1 MPSTCPAGRL
11 TWIRTIRNNTEH
23 FQRTENVS
31 RRQTSKKTADTESKL
46 DCQNIFA
53 GERCSSLEK
62 FSKYSRGQS
71 EWIEENTTPLCYSS
85 HGSCDV
91 RKASMRKAV
100 KDQGTEKSLPFWLAP
115 QKDAHTYE
123 QKSRRNMRVQNTAL
137 ADSESFTIQRQ
148 SLPAVSLDSHCN
160 FLLSRRESP
169 GQTQMYS
176 REAPHF
182 PVHVGAL
189 MFTARDTN
197 NLASINAQGSL
208 QVTCNELKPIRAPC
222 HGHSH
227 PQETFMD
234 DFSMAN
240 LLRKRSSRNSCQLKS
255 HEEVNHTGSVPL
267 SNSRTVFA
275 IDAARFQGECKPQAL
290 PIDSRQTI
298 GTHATSRKK
307 VCRKFCHRQSHLAAC
322 NHLFLEE
329 EEITLPG
336 FKGASPKK
344 GCFQEACSH
353 ITDDSRMFHNPA
365 KGSLYTS
372 ASFSTTH
379 TDGLSPGYLQQLEA
393 VKDTRERIA
402 IPRTDVLAESDTK
415 VTPRKKSSRRS
426 QQRYSRP
433 IYQVIHEDSD
443 TMILAARKEAIQ
455 EIQCFVEHQEGNK
468 NGIKQEGT
476 ALVRDIYLSEDSSNV
491 ESATEEKRR
500 RSWRT
505 KLRRWSSRSSRHAEK
520 TNPWNDGLVS
530 TSKLH
535 PLRESEYDV
544 FENDPDLDELR
555 QHQSYLNR
563 RDGVCTEVEKTMN
576 LVKLNGTTMSLFD
589 LRQDI
594 CNLVDC
600 GVFKNIHKD

>member
-1 MPSTCPAGRL
+1 M
-11 TWIRTIRNNTEH
+11 IRDNTEH
-23 FQRTENVS
+23 LQRTENVI
-31 RRQTSKKTADTESKL
+31 RQQTSAADTESKL
-46 DCQNIFA
+46 NCQNIFA
-53 GERCSSLEK
+53 GKRCSSLEK
-62 FSKYSRGQS
+62 FRKYSRGQS

-115 QKDAHTYE
+115 QKEAHTYE

-137 ADSESFTIQRQ
+137 ADSESFTNQRQ

-160 FLLSRRESP
+160 LLLSRRELS

-182 PVHVGAL
+182 PVHVDAL

-208 QVTCNELKPIRAPC
+208 QVTWNELKPIRAPC

-227 PQETFMD
+227 PQETRMD
-234 DFSMAN
+234 DFSMAT

-267 SNSRTVFA
+267 SNSRSVFA

-307 VCRKFCHRQSHLAAC
+307 SCRKFCHRQSHLAPC
-322 NHLFLEE
+322 NHLFHEE
-329 EEITLPG
+329 EENMLPG
-336 FKGASPKK
+336 FKGGSPKK
-344 GCFQEACSH
+344 GCFQEVRSH

-379 TDGLSPGYLQQLEA
+379 TDGLSPNYLQQLEA

-402 IPRTDVLAESDTK
+402 IPRTDVVAESDTE

-433 IYQVIHEDSD
+433 IYQIIREDSD
-443 TMILAARKEAIQ
+443 AMKMAARKEAIQ
-455 EIQCFVEHQEGNK
+455 ETHFFVEHQEGNK
-468 NGIKQEGT
+468 DGIKQEGV

-500 RSWRT
+500 RSWKT
-505 KLRRWSSRSSRHAEK
+505 KLRRWSSRSSRHAE

-535 PLRESEYDV
+535 PLRESEND
-544 FENDPDLDELR
+544 FLENDPDIVELR
-555 QHQSYLNR
+555 EHQSYFNR

>member
-1 MPSTCPAGRL
+1 M
-11 TWIRTIRNNTEH
+11 
-23 FQRTENVS
+23 QRTENVI
-31 RRQTSKKTADTESKL
+31 RQQTSKKTADTESKL
-46 DCQNIFA
+46 NCQNIFA
-53 GERCSSLEK
+53 GKRCSSLEK
-62 FSKYSRGQS
+62 FRKYSRGQS

-91 RKASMRKAV
+91 RKASMRIAV
-100 KDQGTEKSLPFWLAP
+100 KDQGSEKSLPFWLAP

-137 ADSESFTIQRQ
+137 ADSESFTNQRQ

-160 FLLSRRESP
+160 LLLSRRELS

-182 PVHVGAL
+182 PVHVDAL

-208 QVTCNELKPIRAPC
+208 QVTWNELKPIRAPC

-227 PQETFMD
+227 PQETCMD
-234 DFSMAN
+234 DFSMAT

-267 SNSRTVFA
+267 SNSRSVFA
-275 IDAARFQGECKPQAL
+275 IDAARSQGECKPQVL

-298 GTHATSRKK
+298 GTHAMSRKK
-307 VCRKFCHRQSHLAAC
+307 SCRNFCHRQSHLAAC
-322 NHLFLEE
+322 NHSFLEE
-329 EEITLPG
+329 EENMLPG
-336 FKGASPKK
+336 FRGASPKK
-344 GCFQEACSH
+344 GCFQEVCSH

-379 TDGLSPGYLQQLEA
+379 TDGLSPNYLQQLEE

-402 IPRTDVLAESDTK
+402 IPRTDVVAESDTE

-433 IYQVIHEDSD
+433 IFIIREDSD
-443 TMILAARKEAIQ
+443 AMKLAARKEGNQ
-455 EIQCFVEHQEGNK
+455 DTQCFVEHQEGNK
-468 NGIKQEGT
+468 DGIKQEVA
-476 ALVRDIYLSEDSSNV
+476 ALVRNIYLSEDSSNV

-500 RSWRT
+500 RSWKT
-505 KLRRWSSRSSRHAEK
+505 KLRRWSSRSSRHAE
-520 TNPWNDGLVS
+520 TNPWNDGLVT

-535 PLRESEYDV
+535 PLRESENYV
-544 FENDPDLDELR
+544 LENDQDLDELR
-555 QHQSYLNR
+555 EHQSYFNR

-576 LVKLNGTTMSLFD
+576 LVKLNGTTSLFD

-594 CNLVDC
+594 RNLVDC
-600 GVFKNIHKD
+600 GVFKKIHKD

>member
-1 MPSTCPAGRL
+1 M
-11 TWIRTIRNNTEH
+11 
-23 FQRTENVS
+23 QRTENVS
-31 RRQTSKKTADTESKL
+31 RQQTSKKAADTEYKMN
-46 DCQNIFA
+46 CQSIFA
-53 GERCSSLEK
+53 GKRCSSLEK
-62 FSKYSRGQS
+62 FRKYSGSQS
-71 EWIEENTTPLCYSS
+71 EWIKENTTPLCYSS

-91 RKASMRKAV
+91 RKASMRIAV
-100 KDQGTEKSLPFWLAP
+100 KDQGSEKSLPFWLAP
-115 QKDAHTYE
+115 QKDAHTYQ

-137 ADSESFTIQRQ
+137 ADSESFTNQRQ

-160 FLLSRRESP
+160 LLLSRRELS

-182 PVHVGAL
+182 PVLVDAL
-189 MFTARDTN
+189 MFTARDAN

-208 QVTCNELKPIRAPC
+208 QVTWNELRPIRAPC

-227 PQETFMD
+227 PQETCTD
-234 DFSMAN
+234 DFSMAT

-255 HEEVNHTGSVPL
+255 PEEVNHTGSVPL
-267 SNSRTVFA
+267 SNSRSVFA
-275 IDAARFQGECKPQAL
+275 IDAARSQGECKPQVL

-298 GTHATSRKK
+298 GTHAMSRKK
-307 VCRKFCHRQSHLAAC
+307 SCRNFCHRQSHLAAC
-322 NHLFLEE
+322 NHSFLEE
-329 EEITLPG
+329 EENMLPG

-344 GCFQEACSH
+344 GCFQEVCSH

-379 TDGLSPGYLQQLEA
+379 TDGLSPNYLQQLEA

-402 IPRTDVLAESDTK
+402 IPRTDVVAESDTE

-433 IYQVIHEDSD
+433 IFIIREDSD
-443 TMILAARKEAIQ
+443 AMKLAARKEGNQ
-455 EIQCFVEHQEGNK
+455 DTQCFVEHQEGNK
-468 NGIKQEGT
+468 DGIKQEVA
-476 ALVRDIYLSEDSSNV
+476 ALVRNIYLSEDSSNV

-500 RSWRT
+500 RSWKT
-505 KLRRWSSRSSRHAEK
+505 KLRRWSSRSSRHAE
-520 TNPWNDGLVS
+520 TNPWKDGLVS

-535 PLRESEYDV
+535 PLRESENDV
-544 FENDPDLDELR
+544 LENDPDIVELR
-555 QHQSYLNR
+555 EHQSYFNR

-594 CNLVDC
+594 RNLVDC
-600 GVFKNIHKD
+600 GVFKKIHKD

>member
-1 MPSTCPAGRL
+1 M
-11 TWIRTIRNNTEH
+11 
-23 FQRTENVS
+23 QRTENVI
-31 RRQTSKKTADTESKL
+31 RQQTSKKTADTESKL
-46 DCQNIFA
+46 NCQNIFA
-53 GERCSSLEK
+53 GKRCSSLEK
-62 FSKYSRGQS
+62 FRKYSRGQS
-71 EWIEENTTPLCYSS
+71 EWIEENTTPLSYSS

-91 RKASMRKAV
+91 RKASMRIAV
-100 KDQGTEKSLPFWLAP
+100 KDQGSEKSLPFWLAP

-137 ADSESFTIQRQ
+137 ADSESFTNQRQ

-160 FLLSRRESP
+160 LLLSRRELS

-182 PVHVGAL
+182 PVHVDAL

-208 QVTCNELKPIRAPC
+208 QVTWNELKPIRAPC

-227 PQETFMD
+227 PQETCMD
-234 DFSMAN
+234 DFSMAT

-267 SNSRTVFA
+267 SNSRSVFA
-275 IDAARFQGECKPQAL
+275 IDAARSQGECKPQVL

-298 GTHATSRKK
+298 GTHAMSRKK
-307 VCRKFCHRQSHLAAC
+307 SCRNFCHRQSHLAAC
-322 NHLFLEE
+322 NHSFLEE
-329 EEITLPG
+329 EENMLPG
-336 FKGASPKK
+336 FRGASPKK
-344 GCFQEACSH
+344 GCFQEVCSH

-379 TDGLSPGYLQQLEA
+379 TDGLSPNYLQQLEE

-402 IPRTDVLAESDTK
+402 IPRTDVVAESDTE

-433 IYQVIHEDSD
+433 IFIIREDSD
-443 TMILAARKEAIQ
+443 AMKLAARKEGNQ
-455 EIQCFVEHQEGNK
+455 DTQCFVEHQEGNK
-468 NGIKQEGT
+468 DGIKQEVA
-476 ALVRDIYLSEDSSNV
+476 ALVRNIYLSEDSSNV

-500 RSWRT
+500 RSWKT
-505 KLRRWSSRSSRHAEK
+505 KLRRWSSRSSRHAE
-520 TNPWNDGLVS
+520 TNPWNDGLVT

-535 PLRESEYDV
+535 PLRESENYV
-544 FENDPDLDELR
+544 LENDQDLDELR
-555 QHQSYLNR
+555 EHQSYFNR

-594 CNLVDC
+594 RNLVDC
-600 GVFKNIHKD
+600 GVFKKIHKD

>member
-1 MPSTCPAGRL
+1 M
-11 TWIRTIRNNTEH
+11 IRDNTEH
-23 FQRTENVS
+23 LQRTENVI
-31 RRQTSKKTADTESKL
+31 RQQTSAADTESKL
-46 DCQNIFA
+46 NCQNIFA
-53 GERCSSLEK
+53 GKRCSSLEK
-62 FSKYSRGQS
+62 FRKYSRGQS
-71 EWIEENTTPLCYSS
+71 EWIEENTTPLSYSS

-137 ADSESFTIQRQ
+137 ADSESFTNQRQ

-160 FLLSRRESP
+160 LLLSRRELS

-182 PVHVGAL
+182 PVHVDAL

-208 QVTCNELKPIRAPC
+208 QVTWNELKPIRAPC

-227 PQETFMD
+227 PQETCMD
-234 DFSMAN
+234 DFSMAT

-267 SNSRTVFA
+267 SNSRSVFA
-275 IDAARFQGECKPQAL
+275 IDAARSQGECKPQVL

-298 GTHATSRKK
+298 GTHAMSRKK
-307 VCRKFCHRQSHLAAC
+307 SCRNFCHRQSHLAAC
-322 NHLFLEE
+322 NHSFLEE
-329 EEITLPG
+329 EENMLPG

-344 GCFQEACSH
+344 GCFQEVCSH

-379 TDGLSPGYLQQLEA
+379 TDGLSPNYLQQLEE

-402 IPRTDVLAESDTK
+402 IPRTDVVAESDTE

-433 IYQVIHEDSD
+433 IFIIREDSD
-443 TMILAARKEAIQ
+443 AMKLAARKEGNQ
-455 EIQCFVEHQEGNK
+455 DTQCFVEHQEGNK
-468 NGIKQEGT
+468 DGIKQEVA
-476 ALVRDIYLSEDSSNV
+476 ALVRNIYLSEDSSNV

-500 RSWRT
+500 RSWKT
-505 KLRRWSSRSSRHAEK
+505 KLRRWSSRSSRHAE

-535 PLRESEYDV
+535 PLRESENYV
-544 FENDPDLDELR
+544 LENDQDLDELR
-555 QHQSYLNR
+555 EHQSYFNR

-594 CNLVDC
+594 RNLVDC
-600 GVFKNIHKD
+600 GVFKKIHKD

>member
-11 TWIRTIRNNTEH
+11 TCIRTIRSNTELL
-23 FQRTENVS
+23 QRTENVS
-31 RRQTSKKTADTESKL
+31 RQQTSKKTADTEYKMN
-46 DCQNIFA
+46 CQSIFA
-53 GERCSSLEK
+53 GKRCSSLET
-62 FSKYSRGQS
+62 FRKYSRGQS
-71 EWIEENTTPLCYSS
+71 EWIEENTTPLFYSS

-91 RKASMRKAV
+91 CKASMRKAV

-123 QKSRRNMRVQNTAL
+123 QKSRRNMRVQNTTL
-137 ADSESFTIQRQ
+137 ADSESFTNQRQ

-160 FLLSRRESP
+160 LLLSRRESS
-169 GQTQMYS
+169 GQTQMYA

-182 PVHVGAL
+182 PVYVDAL

-197 NLASINAQGSL
+197 NLASIKAQGSL

-227 PQETFMD
+227 LQETFMD
-234 DFSMAN
+234 DFSMAT
-240 LLRKRSSRNSCQLKS
+240 LLRKRSSRDSCQLES

-267 SNSRTVFA
+267 SNSRSVFA

-307 VCRKFCHRQSHLAAC
+307 SCRNFCHRQSHLAAC
-322 NHLFLEE
+322 M
-329 EEITLPG
+329 LPG

-344 GCFQEACSH
+344 GCFQEVCSH

-379 TDGLSPGYLQQLEA
+379 TDELSPSYLHQLEA
-393 VKDTRERIA
+393 VKDTCERIA
-402 IPRTDVLAESDTK
+402 IPRTDVVAESNAK

-426 QQRYSRP
+426 QQQYSRP
-433 IYQVIHEDSD
+433 IYQIIREDSD
-443 TMILAARKEAIQ
+443 AMKMAARKEAIQ
-455 EIQCFVEHQEGNK
+455 EPQCFVEHQEGNK
-468 NGIKQEGT
+468 DGIKQEGA

-500 RSWRT
+500 RSWQT

>member
-23 FQRTENVS
+23 LQRTENVS
-31 RRQTSKKTADTESKL
+31 RQQTSKKAADTEYKMN
-46 DCQNIFA
+46 CQSIFA
-53 GERCSSLEK
+53 GKRCSSLEK
-62 FSKYSRGQS
+62 FRKYSGSQS
-71 EWIEENTTPLCYSS
+71 EWIKENTTPLCYSS

-91 RKASMRKAV
+91 RKASMHKAV
-100 KDQGTEKSLPFWLAP
+100 KDQRTEKSLPFWLAP

-123 QKSRRNMRVQNTAL
+123 QKSRRNMRVQNTTL
-137 ADSESFTIQRQ
+137 ADSESFTNQRQ

-160 FLLSRRESP
+160 LPLSRRESS

-182 PVHVGAL
+182 PVHVDAL

-267 SNSRTVFA
+267 SNSRSVFA

-307 VCRKFCHRQSHLAAC
+307 SCRKFCHRQSYLAPC

-329 EEITLPG
+329 EENMLPG

-344 GCFQEACSH
+344 GCFQEVRLH

-379 TDGLSPGYLQQLEA
+379 TDELSPGYLQQLEA
-393 VKDTRERIA
+393 VKDTCERIA
-402 IPRTDVLAESDTK
+402 IPRTDVVAESKAK

-433 IYQVIHEDSD
+433 IYQIIREDSD
-443 TMILAARKEAIQ
+443 AMKMAARKEAIQ
-455 EIQCFVEHQEGNK
+455 ETQCFVEHQEGNK
-468 NGIKQEGT
+468 DGIKQEG
-476 ALVRDIYLSEDSSNV
+476 AARVRDIYLSEDSSNV

-500 RSWRT
+500 SWQT
-505 KLRRWSSRSSRHAEK
+505 KLRRWSSRSSRHAKK

-530 TSKLH
+530 TSKLL
-535 PLRESEYDV
+535 PLRESENDV
-544 FENDPDLDELR
+544 LENDPDIDELR
-555 QHQSYLNR
+555 EHQSYFNR